1 MKKLTLL
8 TVCMAL
14 VLSICSGH
22 GIAATKNTP
31 TEELQQNLEE
41 AYIYAFPLVLMD
53 ATETSATNTE
63 TAVAGKAPVN
73 QFIHARE
80 LVDAKFKNVVTPNVD
95 TIYSQ
100 VWYDLSSE
108 PMIYELPET
117 DRFCKVQVLDAW
129 TNTAAVLDKAGTYA
143 ITKADWQGDLPKG
156 VTRVDVPTSMAW
168 SITRTLLSGQEDLPN
183 VHAIQKQMKLMPL
196 SAYMSADNYQPAK
209 GSYNEANNYVPIN
222 KVLSMSPAEFFNK
235 ANELMEN
242 NPPAAEDKEIIAK
255 IAKINVGPG
264 QKFSSN
270 ILGKNPQTQWNNML
284 QQIRPKLNEE
294 ARKYF
299 QKLGQWD
306 YYGAPIGD
314 FGQEYN
320 YRALVAMAGL
330 GANTVDVAIYPK
342 TEVDNQGNFLTGEH
356 SYILHFDSF
365 PPVLEG
371 GFWSIT
377 AYGEDDFLIDNPL
390 NRYCIN
396 DRSDLKANADGTVDI
411 VLAQQAPENIT
422 NWLPVSKGR
431 FHLFMRIYTPDMQAL
446 SKWIAPTIIL
456 K

>member
-73 QFIHARE
+73 QFIHARK

-143 ITKADWQGDLPKG
+143 ITKSDWQGDLPKG

-255 IAKINVGPG
+255 LAKINVGPG

-294 ARKYF
+294 AGKYF

-342 TEVDNQGNFLTGEH
+342 TEVDTQGNFLTGEH

-365 PPVLEG
+365 PPVQTG

-396 DRSDLKANADGTVDI
+396 DRSNLKANADGTVDI
-411 VLAQQAPENIT
+411 VLAQQAPDNIT

-446 SKWIAPTIIL
+446 STWTAPTIVM